1 MGTFAERIEGLGNEH
16 FLDSIIVSHGFT
28 PYGRD
33 YDVTLLTVA
42 ALPPDVPIGET
53 TGTYVDCRYR
63 YRFTHVPETH
73 LRSAV
78 EPVWW
83 NESWDDVFIDYDA
96 WQAAGTPEG
105 FLWGAER
112 ADAYPGLSHV
122 ANSERAQAWAQAI
135 GREMH
140 EVMIETNV
148 FLLHLVCHDL
158 QIHQTAV
165 GDPRSGSI
173 TELERPEPQ

>member
-83 NESWDDVFIDYDA
+83 NESWDDVLSSSWPLTNCFWA
-96 WQAAGTPEG
+96 FAGGDVQTPEG
-105 FLWGAER
+105 SWTAATSKSG
-112 ADAYPGLSHV
+112 
-122 ANSERAQAWAQAI
+122 
-135 GREMH
+135 
-140 EVMIETNV
+140 
-148 FLLHLVCHDL
+148 
-158 QIHQTAV
+158 IHPQRPPTFRIITS
-165 GDPRSGSI
+165 PR
-173 TELERPEPQ
+173 